1 MNYDNL
7 PLDMRIMLNGQL
19 IPQDR
24 IGSYYS
30 NLYQNTVSFDTPM
43 DDIHYG
49 VDLTPYYTNLDE
61 RNKYIEI

>member
-19 IPQDR
+19 IPRDR
-24 IGSYYS
+24 IHSYYS
-30 NLYQNTVSFDTPM
+30 NLYQNNVSFATPM
-43 DDIHYG
+43 NDTHYG
-49 VDLTPYYTNLDE
+49 VDITPYYPNLDE